1 MTERDPSSLD
11 GGEEGGAQTRCE
23 FDAASLLP
31 RMELT
36 IPGEVGSVT
45 PAVDRIMAVISQMK
59 CGEGKE
65 FEIRTALQEALANAV
80 IHGCGEDSEKQ
91 VQVCVGCDETRGMI
105 IVVRDPGEG
114 FDPTEL
120 PSPLVGENLF
130 FSHGRG
136 VYLINQ
142 LMDEVRYQKGG
153 TEIWMRKS

>member
-1 MTERDPSSLD
+1 VDENEHPAEDGADEGATE
-11 GGEEGGAQTRCE
+11 ARCE
-23 FDAASLLP
+23 FDAAQLLP

-36 IPGEVGSVT
+36 IPGEVASVT

-80 IHGCGEDSEKQ
+80 VHGCGKDSEKR
-91 VQVCVGCDETRGMI
+91 VQVCVGCDEARGMI

-114 FDPTEL
+114 FDPGSL

-130 FSHGRG
+130 SSHGRG
-136 VYLINQ
+136 VFLINQ
-142 LMDEVRYQKGG
+142 LMDEVRYRRGG
-153 TEIWMRKS
+153 TEIWMRKN